1 LDVLEELEEMGAGEV
16 IMMDGFSDAIKG
28 YSMGAEGRVRLIYG
42 YDECIGVLERDMP
55 REEALDYFEYNTI
68 RSLPYQGEAGPI
80 VMSYFMEEIPA
91 FHQNR
96 PEAPKPLTEV
106 FADLDAHCDSYK
118 SVKQDVLDSGPVNP
132 GVPIDGGDDSDICM
146 DEDEASEEAGE
157 QAARRME
164 RYD

>member
-1 LDVLEELEEMGAGEV
+1 MYLKGGNRLDVLEELEEMGAGEV
-16 IMMDGFSDAIKG
+16 IMMDGFYDAIKG

-42 YDECIGVLERDMP
+42 YDECIGVLEKDMP

-80 VMSYFMEEIPA
+80 VMSYFMEEIP
-91 FHQNR
+91 
-96 PEAPKPLTEV
+96 EAPKPLTEV
-106 FADLDAHCDSYK
+106 FAE
-118 SVKQDVLDSGPVNP
+118 
-132 GVPIDGGDDSDICM
+132 M

>member
-1 LDVLEELEEMGAGEV
+1 MDVLEELEEMGAGEV

-42 YDECIGVLERDMP
+42 YDECVGVLERDMP

-80 VMSYFMEEIPA
+80 VMSYFMEEIP
-91 FHQNR
+91 
-96 PEAPKPLTEV
+96 EAPKPLTEV
-106 FADLDAHCDSYK
+106 FAELETGK
-118 SVKQDVLDSGPVNP
+118 RDVLDSGPVNP
-132 GVPIDGGDDSDICM
+132 GVPIDGGNDSDICM